1 MTIVDVIR
9 WRNKSQGFVNFFP
22 TRGAMALDR
31 RMKQRHMNK
40 GMHYIQKMD
49 EKGEHEKR
57 MTVARTITMG

>member
-1 MTIVDVIR
+1 MLYVH
-9 WRNKSQGFVNFFP
+9 QGYVNFFL
-22 TRGAMALDR
+22 TRDATALPLDR
-31 RMKQRHMNK
+31 RMKQKHMNK